1 MKSLLISVDIN
12 LDSMFLYKCGTFYID
27 AEKNCSWIYC
37 LSMVQQSFSY
47 LITHNLN
54 VFIYNDFH
62 QFLFYNWN
70 LSDPFG
76 ASINC

>member
-1 MKSLLISVDIN
+1 MKRLLISVDIN

-27 AEKNCSWIYC
+27 AEKNCSWIY
-37 LSMVQQSFSY
+37 LLVNGTAVIFLPNYTQFKR
-47 LITHNLN
+47 
-54 VFIYNDFH
+54 FIYNDFH

>member
-1 MKSLLISVDIN
+1 MWDG
-12 LDSMFLYKCGTFYID
+12 LDEYFIF
-27 AEKNCSWIYC
+27 EKNCSLIY
-37 LSMVQQSFSY
+37 LHVNGAAVVSAY

-62 QFLFYNWN
+62 QFLFYSWN